1 MNDRIGNLILPLL
14 RIVFIIFLPSH
25 TQVKFL
31 DQTASFTKPS
41 RAHQYLYS
49 QAFIP
54 QENSK
59 YFKSSLL
66 IHIPKANPEISALLK
81 LSNSLILWDLNT
93 TEFKFILSEF
103 TGISTNLCVKII
115 TFNYSLKRP
124 SLPEA
129 RNSISWAS
137 IFLISNRK
145 AKLLSSSFP
154 LVPFPLH
161 PVPISQ
167 LPRIAYSC
175 NSPMPRY
182 QWKRCQARHIL
193 F

>member
-31 DQTASFTKPS
+31 DQIASFTKPS

-93 TEFKFILSEF
+93 TNRVQVHSQWIHGHLYQFVCKDHYLQLFIKKTLFTRSQKLHFLGLYLSYKQQE
-103 TGISTNLCVKII
+103 
-115 TFNYSLKRP
+115 
-124 SLPEA
+124 
-129 RNSISWAS
+129 
-137 IFLISNRK
+137 
-145 AKLLSSSFP
+145 
-154 LVPFPLH
+154 
-161 PVPISQ
+161 SQ
-167 LPRIAYSC
+167 AVI
-175 NSPMPRY
+175 
-182 QWKRCQARHIL
+182 
-193 F
+193 